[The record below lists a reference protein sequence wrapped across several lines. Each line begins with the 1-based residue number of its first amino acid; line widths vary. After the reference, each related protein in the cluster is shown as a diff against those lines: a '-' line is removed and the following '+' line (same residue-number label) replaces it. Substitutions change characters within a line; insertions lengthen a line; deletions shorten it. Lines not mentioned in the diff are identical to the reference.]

1 MTFSHYQAGILVMLN
16 KKKIVVHGKDEK
28 EQQEDLVSVTIKRF
42 IDKRNMMNYQF
53 IRYEL

>member
-1 MTFSHYQAGILVMLN
+1 MLN